1 MAKNGEES
9 SESEVAGLRIKVETL
24 RHKLKKCKG
33 EIHKLQKKLNK
44 TERLQKNTEKYN
56 DDLRKQVDKLSAEI
70 HERKRREKNR
80 TDAETQTDDCTWT
93 ESDYYNY
100 YYGSYYQSGTA
111 ATETQEN
118 STSEV
123 PESQQTAEPC
133 QAGTEKVTD
142 DPNSQENYSA
152 AAVKP
157 EETDGTSIADMIRAT
172 AEEAVSQTGFVFDEN
187 SGMYYDHSTS
197 LYYDSASQLYYDANS
212 GMYYYYDAESGR
224 YQFHSRVEVPAYQA
238 TPDPSQEKKS
248 KKKKKESEKSSLQD
262 GKDLP
267 ADVRRDEG
275 DGRRSQQKGKRTPSC
290 RVRRRSR
297 SPRGRSRSPKG
308 RSRSPK
314 GRSRSPGSSE
324 DGVAERAK
332 AKRKK
337 AKRAARSRRKRA
349 RSDAASSGSEPEEG
363 EITESE
369 EEECGGSSQSS
380 SSSSVASS
388 ASEPED
394 QGGSEEAWPP
404 CVRVTVVRSPVL
416 QTGTLY
422 IITADTPA
430 TIGREKDMAHAIR
443 IPEVGVSK
451 FHAEV
456 YFDQELQCYVLV
468 DQGSQNGTVING
480 NRILQ
485 PKAKSEPCTLTHGDE
500 IKMGDTVLSFHI
512 HSGNDTCDGC
522 EPGQVIAHLTRHKRE
537 EPAGQGISREDKEL
551 QRQKELKQMKVKYG
565 LKNSEYEGAKVLKS
579 SKYKDRA
586 EKRRQVVGSEGAFHR
601 DDAPASVHVEI
612 GDGNKGRK
620 MLEKMGWKKGEGL
633 GKDGA
638 GRKDPIQLQIRK
650 SHAGLGTAAAVS
662 VDDAALTR
670 SKNQENWEKARERFA
685 DTCQTSNPSSK
696 KENRSL
702 TPFVKSKVDK
712 SPKQ

>member
-1 MAKNGEES
+1 MKRSVNIASLLTVNHLNGSTGTRSKVDLATWYNIESKMATNGEEN

-24 RHKLKKCKG
+24 RHKLKTCKG
-33 EIHKLQKKLNK
+33 EIHKLQKQLNK

-70 HERKRREKNR
+70 HERKKREKSR
-80 TDAETQTDDCTWT
+80 TNAETQTEDYTWT

-100 YYGSYYQSGTA
+100 YYGSSYQSETTA
-111 ATETQEN
+111 TVATETQEI

-123 PESQQTAEPC
+123 PESQGTVEPC
-133 QAGTEKVTD
+133 QAGAENITD
-142 DPNSQENYSA
+142 DSKLQENCTSA
-152 AAVKP
+152 AVNP
-157 EETDGTSIADMIRAT
+157 EETGGASIADIIRAT
-172 AEEAVSQTGFVFDEN
+172 AEEAVSQTGFVFDET

-224 YQFHSRVEVPAYQA
+224 YQFHSRVEVQSYQA
-238 TPDPSQEKKS
+238 APDPDKKS
-248 KKKKKESEKSSLQD
+248 KKKKKESEKSSRKEAEKSSLQD
-262 GKDLP
+262 SK
-267 ADVRRDEG
+267 VEEV
-275 DGRRSQQKGKRTPSC
+275 T
-290 RVRRRSR
+290 
-297 SPRGRSRSPKG
+297 
-308 RSRSPK
+308 
-314 GRSRSPGSSE
+314 SSM
-324 DGVAERAK
+324 AK
-332 AKRKK
+332 MKI
-337 AKRAARSRRKRA
+337 
-349 RSDAASSGSEPEEG
+349 ASYGYGATSK
-363 EITESE
+363 
-369 EEECGGSSQSS
+369 
-380 SSSSVASS
+380 
-388 ASEPED
+388 
-394 QGGSEEAWPP
+394 GSEEAWPP

-422 IITADTPA
+422 IITADMPA
-430 TIGREKDMAHAIR
+430 TIGREKDMDHAIR

-500 IKMGDTVLSFHI
+500 VKMGDTVLSFHI

-522 EPGQVIAHLTRHKRE
+522 EPGQVIAHLNRHKRD
-537 EPAGQGISREDKEL
+537 EPGGQVMNREDKEVK
-551 QRQKELKQMKVKYG
+551 RQKELKQMKVKYG
-565 LKNSEYEGAKVLKS
+565 LKNSEYEGAKVMNN
-579 SKYKDRA
+579 SKYQDRA

-612 GDGNKGRK
+612 SDGNKGRK

-638 GRKDPIQLQIRK
+638 GRKDPIQLKIRK

-662 VDDAALTR
+662 VDHAVLNR

-696 KENRSL
+696 KETQVL
-702 TPFVKSKVDK
+702 TPWVKSKVDE
-712 SPKQ
+712 